1 MFLTLQWEK
10 LIVDLKNDTPIISSV
25 LDNTLNIVKVFFL
38 EI

>member
-10 LIVDLKNDTPIISSV
+10 LTVDLKNDTPIISSV